1 MVKNLLN
8 RPLILIQMTDFI
20 GIIQKDTKIQNEISN
35 IIDEYNNQSFATR
48 SKLGENAFIQS
59 SVYKEVINIM
69 GDTINDMD
77 MEIEQKD
84 NKISFLENKIGV
96 TDDKVIEEMNR
107 LDLNEISNN
116 EKNNRIMNRL
126 NNTLNKHNYI
136 KN

>member
-1 MVKNLLN
+1 MS
-8 RPLILIQMTDFI
+8 DFI

-35 IIDEYNNQSFATR
+35 IIDKYNNQSFATR
-48 SKLGENAFIQS
+48 SKLGENALIQS
-59 SVYKEVINIM
+59 SVYREAINIM

-84 NKISFLENKIGV
+84 NKISFLENKLGV
-96 TDDKVIEEMNR
+96 TDNKVIEEMNR
-107 LDLNEISNN
+107 LDLNKISNK

-126 NNTLNKHNYI
+126 NKTLNKHNYI